1 MRNKDYVS
9 FACSATAN
17 LCIDAS
23 ATNQIKL
30 QDKVDHIPMTPID
43 QSRSSIGQ
51 VLDSKQVL
59 QTGSWLH

>member
-43 QSRSSIGQ
+43 QSRQ